1 MKLDKS
7 VSNFAFYFKAFQ
19 MKQVY
24 LILLSTLFTGQ
35 IMAQNSIIFCS
46 ATELAEK
53 IKTRELSS
61 FEVVAAFIAQIEN
74 QNPTYNAIV
83 LLNKENA
90 LEKAKQ
96 ADLAIASGEYWGKL
110 HGVPITVKDNYKTKG
125 LTTTSG
131 YLSLKEN
138 VPGEDAEIVKLLLSE
153 GAIII
158 GKTNLSVLAMDM
170 QADNPIFGKTNNPW
184 DTTKTSGGS
193 SGGCAT
199 ALATGMTPLSFGND
213 LAGSIRIPAA
223 YCGVYGFK
231 PSFGVVSIR
240 GIQTDPKEKVNG
252 LHSLAVG
259 GPLARNINDLEL
271 ALQIIAQTTNEDR
284 RLIPLKE
291 HSDAIEIKSS
301 KIAWTDEF
309 GEVPVDDEIKKAI
322 KEYVDKL
329 EKAGATVVKTTPEL
343 GFFQAWKTWGSFVG
357 MQGGYNTSNFTKGM
371 GLPFT
376 KGVLKNVP
384 MHQNIVKPTSV
395 EKYMIALNTQDKM
408 ITEMEN
414 FLNDYDVFICPVSAI
429 TAFNHHK
436 PSKSYGNFNIYN
448 TPLKV
453 NDTDIHYYMAT
464 QAYTTPFTLTESPV
478 LSIPIGLSEQQLPI
492 SIQVVGKRYE
502 DFILLQM
509 GKILNKYID
518 KIDYPLNKN

>member
-1 MKLDKS
+1 MRD
-7 VSNFAFYFKAFQ
+7 
-19 MKQVY
+19 
-24 LILLSTLFTGQ
+24 
-35 IMAQNSIIFCS
+35 
-46 ATELAEK
+46 
-53 IKTRELSS
+53 
-61 FEVVAAFIAQIEN
+61 
-74 QNPTYNAIV
+74 
-83 LLNKENA
+83 
-90 LEKAKQ
+90 
-96 ADLAIASGEYWGKL
+96 
-110 HGVPITVKDNYKTKG
+110 
-125 LTTTSG
+125 
-131 YLSLKEN
+131 
-138 VPGEDAEIVKLLLSE
+138 
-153 GAIII
+153 
-158 GKTNLSVLAMDM
+158 
-170 QADNPIFGKTNNPW
+170 
-184 DTTKTSGGS
+184 GG
-193 SGGCAT
+193 
-199 ALATGMTPLSFGND
+199 F
-213 LAGSIRIPAA
+213 
-223 YCGVYGFK
+223 
-231 PSFGVVSIR
+231 
-240 GIQTDPKEKVNG
+240 
-252 LHSLAVG
+252 
-259 GPLARNINDLEL
+259 
-271 ALQIIAQTTNEDR
+271 
-284 RLIPLKE
+284 
-291 HSDAIEIKSS
+291 
-301 KIAWTDEF
+301 
-309 GEVPVDDEIKKAI
+309 DDEIKKAI